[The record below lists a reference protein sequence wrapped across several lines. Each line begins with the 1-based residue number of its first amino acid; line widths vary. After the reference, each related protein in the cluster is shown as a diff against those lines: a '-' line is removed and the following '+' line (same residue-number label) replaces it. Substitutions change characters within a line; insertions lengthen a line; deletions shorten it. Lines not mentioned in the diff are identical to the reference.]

1 MEYNNIAHV
10 SYKVRDLEA
19 SLRFYCDELGFQRKF
34 TIPNSAFIE
43 LLKEQEGTEAQRAR
57 LAEIAEKPWLTYLE
71 VRPGQFLELFP
82 AYDDVPALDQSDNH
96 IGYLHLSLEVPDL
109 KAAKAELIEKGVRL
123 ITDIA
128 LGPDYT
134 YQLWIADPDG
144 NRIELMEYT
153 DRSFQITEGEEAC
166 SK

>member
-57 LAEIAEKPWLTYLE
+57 LAEIAEKPWLT
-71 VRPGQFLELFP
+71 
-82 AYDDVPALDQSDNH
+82 
-96 IGYLHLSLEVPDL
+96 
-109 KAAKAELIEKGVRL
+109 
-123 ITDIA
+123 
-128 LGPDYT
+128 
-134 YQLWIADPDG
+134 
-144 NRIELMEYT
+144 
-153 DRSFQITEGEEAC
+153 
-166 SK
+166 